1 MSILLRFALTSCSLA
16 SSALRVTQVP
26 SVNGTR
32 RALSAESAALD
43 SAGFQKQSCGRF
55 ALGNATAPLEQWRNL
70 ASLDPSNCQHRR
82 DEPANVRAVLL
93 RAVEAQKT
101 IRDGIPFV
109 FKSSEQKACVV
120 CLSEKVGST
129 AWKLLFLKS
138 MSTQGRTHFDLKQS
152 PHKVAVAPLPRAEQ
166 SELLFSPKV
175 LRFMFVRDPYSR
187 LLSGWMDKAS
197 TPQRWRDSRLPLPC
211 VKKPSDGAATKCYTV
226 GQPFGQFVEVA
237 TAAALLNPHFELLSK
252 HCLLSDGMV
261 YDYFLKTE
269 DVSLW
274 VGPLVHTLGLEK
286 AAASGWEAPT
296 KFWPGQPGGCF
307 MAPKGVSCAD
317 ALSLTSPQKLTS
329 GGDAK
334 KHAVMAKGQTTGP
347 ARNLHAD
354 TKLKQ

>member
-1 MSILLRFALTSCSLA
+1 
-16 SSALRVTQVP
+16 
-26 SVNGTR
+26 VNGTR
-32 RALSAESAALD
+32 LELSSLNAASESTND
-43 SAGFQKQSCGRF
+43 QKHACNLG
-55 ALGNATAPLEQWRNL
+55 ALGNNTSPLEQWRNL

-101 IRDGIPFV
+101 IRDGVPFV

-138 MSTQGRTHFDLKQS
+138 MSSQGRAHFDLKQS

-197 TPQRWRDSRLPLPC
+197 SPQRWRDSRLPLPC
-211 VKKPSDGAATKCYTV
+211 TKKSSDGTATKCYTV
-226 GQPFGQFVEVA
+226 GQPFGQFVDVA

-252 HCLLSDGMV
+252 HCLIADGMV

-307 MAPKGVSCAD
+307 MAPKGVTCAE
-317 ALSLTSPQKLTS
+317 ALSSTSSAKVTS
-329 GGDAK
+329 RGDAK
-334 KHAVMAKGQTTGP
+334 KHAIMPEGQTTGP